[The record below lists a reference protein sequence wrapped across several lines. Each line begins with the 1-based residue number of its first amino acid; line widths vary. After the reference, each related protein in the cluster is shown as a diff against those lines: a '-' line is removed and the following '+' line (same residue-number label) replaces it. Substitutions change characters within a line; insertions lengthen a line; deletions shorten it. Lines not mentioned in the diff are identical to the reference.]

1 MSSERLAGFLREV
14 SNWQWDEFCKAEA
27 DKKYTS
33 NQAII
38 FALIRSCANGKLNA
52 IQMSLNRLDGKLA
65 TPVKV
70 EYPSIY
76 YLFPNAK
83 EVVVAEPSP
92 ETNGLIVTARIED
105 AFVPPPAP
113 GAVEGEVLPPAPL
126 PDPPPEAERDLAT
139 MSLRE
144 TLTEMAECPREL
156 PEAILALAKQTEEWI
171 RNANSM
177 PDEIPK
183 VKSVVSAALLSLAQT
198 RNMNAITEVFDQIDG
213 KLVETIKVLGE
224 DIFINN
230 YSAIAPSGAKKN
242 ADGVYQLQAVD
253 AEMTWARKL
262 GKAE

>member
-1 MSSERLAGFLREV
+1 MSAERLAAFLREV
-14 SNWQWDEFCKAEA
+14 SNWTWDEFAKAEK
-27 DKKYTS
+27 DNKFTS

-76 YLFPNAK
+76 YLYPNAQVS
-83 EVVVAEPSP
+83 ESVLETTDGPPFAPGEPAP
-92 ETNGLIVTARIED
+92 AL
-105 AFVPPPAP
+105 PPASTP
-113 GAVEGEVLPPAPL
+113 VEGDVLPPPIPAAPQA
-126 PDPPPEAERDLAT
+126 EERDLAT

-183 VKSVVSAALLSLAQT
+183 VKSVVAAALLSLAQT

-230 YSAIAPSGAKKN
+230 YAPIAPPGATKN
-242 ADGVYQLQAVD
+242 ADGIYQLQATE
-253 AEMTWARKL
+253 AENTWARKL
-262 GKAE
+262 GKAD

>member
-1 MSSERLAGFLREV
+1 MSSEKLGGFLREV
-14 SNWQWDEFCKAEA
+14 SNWPWDEFCRAEA

-38 FALIRSCANGKLNA
+38 FALIRNAANQKLNA

-76 YLFPNAK
+76 YLYPNATGTDYSATHPITGVDHSSGVDATAVTTM
-83 EVVVAEPSP
+83 EDGVITDITIIEP
-92 ETNGLIVTARIED
+92 ED
-105 AFVPPPAP
+105 L
-113 GAVEGEVLPPAPL
+113 GAHEKP
-126 PDPPPEAERDLAT
+126 ERDLAT
-139 MSLRE
+139 MTLRE
-144 TLTEMAECPREL
+144 TLTEMADYPREL
-156 PEAILALAKQTEEWI
+156 PDAILKLAQQTEEWI

-183 VKSVVSAALLSLAQT
+183 VKSVVAAALLTLAQT

-230 YSAIAPSGAKKN
+230 YAPIAPPGARKN

-253 AEMTWARKL
+253 AENTWARKL
-262 GKAE
+262 GKADV